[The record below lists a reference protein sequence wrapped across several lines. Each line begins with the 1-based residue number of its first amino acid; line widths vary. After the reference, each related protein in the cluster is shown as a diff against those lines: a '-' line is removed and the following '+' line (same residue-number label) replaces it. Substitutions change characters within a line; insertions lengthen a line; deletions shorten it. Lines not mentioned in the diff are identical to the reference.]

1 MNLQDNRDGAQK
13 QMDEVKIETTKAL
26 NVMTRKINE
35 GKKVHDDLTKEVKNH
50 GTLRIDNTITFF
62 PVFMFCRSAWG
73 AGSIPLVGSSLVF
86 VLDDMIKLRA
96 M

>member
-35 GKKVHDDLTKEVKNH
+35 GKKVHDDLTKEVN
-50 GTLRIDNTITFF
+50 
-62 PVFMFCRSAWG
+62 
-73 AGSIPLVGSSLVF
+73 
-86 VLDDMIKLRA
+86 
-96 M
+96 